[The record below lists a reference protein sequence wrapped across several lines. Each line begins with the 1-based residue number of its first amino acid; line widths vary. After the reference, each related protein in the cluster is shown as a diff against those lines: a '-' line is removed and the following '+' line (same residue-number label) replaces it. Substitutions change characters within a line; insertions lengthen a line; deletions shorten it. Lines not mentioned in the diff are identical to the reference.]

1 MIYFDCS
8 TIYPGIVQE
17 IYFMDIFPDISRT
30 FPGNM
35 SGNIWKRRKHVEKL
49 YMAVSGEPQP
59 KVLTKI
65 IDQYARVL
73 PGNWPVRPEIIS
85 DNHAKT
91 KKTWF
96 FFGGVFTMFC
106 YVFAMFCYAFAMLLL
121 CFPCFRRPPYPSSHP
136 GAWDSDSEVF
146 EGTPPLA
153 VAREGP
159 RHLTLELKPHL
170 PTALRRFPCKSMSR

>member
-96 FFGGVFTMFC
+96 FFGGGFYYVLLCFC
-106 YVFAMFCYAFAMLLL
+106 YVLLCFCYAFAMFSLFSEAAISFFSPRSLRFGFRSL
-121 CFPCFRRPPYPSSHP
+121 RGNPSAGCRSRRPSSPNPWAQTTSPYSPSQI
-136 GAWDSDSEVF
+136 
-146 EGTPPLA
+146 PL
-153 VAREGP
+153 
-159 RHLTLELKPHL
+159 
-170 PTALRRFPCKSMSR
+170 